1 LTAQPPPGGTA
12 PREAAAPGRLSWHVA
27 TLASARQE
35 SATARTLVF
44 DVPGWPGHLAGQH
57 VDVKLTAEDGYS
69 AQRSYSIASA
79 PDRAADNAAPGGAA
93 TLELTVQ
100 RLDDGEVSPYLTDV
114 LEPGDQ
120 VELRGPIGGWF
131 VWRPSPQPPLQLI
144 AGGSG
149 VVPLMAMIRAAQPDA
164 GQAPAVPLR
173 LLYSARTPADV
184 IYSGDLAQRARAP
197 RFSLSYA
204 LTRVRPAGPSAPVA
218 GDGQF
223 QRAPGPSVS
232 HGRISSDLIAAAAW
246 EPRVTPAIFICGPSG
261 FVEAAAGLLIAAGHD
276 PAAIKT
282 ERFGPT

>member
-1 LTAQPPPGGTA
+1 MASGKSSATTTTGTRGASSGTRATSRPPLTAAQP
-12 PREAAAPGRLSWHVA
+12 AAPGRLSWHVA
-27 TLASARQE
+27 TLTRARWE

-79 PDRAADNAAPGGAA
+79 PDDTGPAGPGPHNTAPGPAV
-93 TLELTVQ
+93 LELTVQ
-100 RLDDGEVSPYLTDV
+100 RLQDGEVSPYLTDV

-131 VWRPSPQPPLQLI
+131 VWGPSSQSPLQLI

-149 VVPLMAMIRAAQPDA
+149 IVPLMAMIRAAQPHA
-164 GQAPAVPLR
+164 GQPPAVPLR
-173 LLYSARTPADV
+173 LLYSARTSADV

-204 LTRVRPAGPSAPVA
+204 PTRAHPPAAPAQPSAGPSA
-218 GDGQF
+218 
-223 QRAPGPSVS
+223 R
-232 HGRISSDLIAAAAW
+232 
-246 EPRVTPAIFICGPSG
+246 
-261 FVEAAAGLLIAAGHD
+261 AAG
-276 PAAIKT
+276 
-282 ERFGPT
+282 

>member
-1 LTAQPPPGGTA
+1 LTAQPSPG
-12 PREAAAPGRLSWHVA
+12 EAAPGRLSWHAA
-27 TLASARQE
+27 TLTGARWD

-79 PDRAADNAAPGGAA
+79 PGGALPDN
-93 TLELTVQ
+93 TVLELTVQ

-149 VVPLMAMIRAAQPDA
+149 IVPLMAMIRAAQPDA
-164 GQAPAVPLR
+164 GRPPAVPLR

-184 IYSGDLAQRARAP
+184 IYSGDLAERARAA
-197 RFSLSYA
+197 RFSLCYA
-204 LTRVRPAGPSAPVA
+204 LTRARPPAARRSPGEASGVSPGTPRTAAGGGQDAGLVRY
-218 GDGQF
+218 
-223 QRAPGPSVS
+223 
-232 HGRISSDLIAAAAW
+232 GRISSDLIAAAAW
-246 EPRVTPAIFICGPSG
+246 GPQVQPAIFICGPSG
-261 FVEAAAGLLIAAGHD
+261 FVEAAAGLLIAAGHN
-276 PAAIKT
+276 PATIKT